1 MNYSEMTDEELIKIR
16 KGRAKIALIGL
27 ILFVS
32 ALLSLLFFEI
42 DIIIMTWVAICSC
55 ICGGCTIYVSK
66 KNHPIDLE
74 LQRRNR
80 QAISREIHRVVPAD
94 CQTVVTVS
102 RNTLGLKQG
111 KYYIW
116 KEYNML
122 RFYPLWKV
130 LKNPLEEVVSIAIE
144 DIICYKVESYMG
156 FSDIGCGVD
165 TGCLRL
171 IMVGQRQLICDFQDY
186 NTLKIVL
193 PEKDSAYI
201 PNEGATSKGA
211 KTSSADEIMK
221 YKKLLDDGIITADEF
236 EKKKRQLLDL

>member
-1 MNYSEMTDEELIKIR
+1 MNFSEMTDEELVKIK
-16 KGRAKIALIGL
+16 KGSVKIALIG
-27 ILFVS
+27 FVFIAG

-42 DIIIMTWVAICSC
+42 DIIIITWFVICCC
-55 ICGGCTIYVSK
+55 ISGGCTIYVCK

-74 LQRRNR
+74 LGRRKR

-102 RNTLGLKQG
+102 RNTFGLKHG

-116 KEYNML
+116 KEYDML
-122 RFYPLWKV
+122 SFYPVWRV
-130 LKNPLEEVVSIAIE
+130 LKNPIEEVVSIAIE
-144 DIICYKVESYMG
+144 DIMYYKVEGYVG
-156 FSDIGCGVD
+156 FSAMGRGVD
-165 TGCLRL
+165 NRRLRL
-171 IMVGQRQLICDFQDY
+171 IMVGKRQLVCDFQDY

-201 PNEGATSKGA
+201 SNGGMTSKGA

-236 EKKKRQLLDL
+236 EKKKRQFLDL

>member
-1 MNYSEMTDEELIKIR
+1 MNYSEMTDEELIKIK
-16 KGRAKIALIGL
+16 KGSVKIALIGEVF
-27 ILFVS
+27 IVS

-42 DIIIMTWVAICSC
+42 DIIIMTWFAICSC
-55 ICGGCTIYVSK
+55 ISGGCTIYVFK

-74 LQRRNR
+74 LSGRKR
-80 QAISREIHRVVPAD
+80 QAILREIHRVVPAD

-102 RNTLGLKQG
+102 RNTFGLKQG

-116 KEYNML
+116 KDYNML
-122 RFYPLWKV
+122 SFYPFWKV
-130 LKNPLEEVVSIAIE
+130 LKNPIEEVVSIAIE
-144 DIICYKVESYMG
+144 DIMYYKVEGYAG
-156 FSDIGCGVD
+156 FNAFGRGID
-165 TGCLRL
+165 TRRLRL

-201 PNEGATSKGA
+201 PNEGMASKGA

-236 EKKKRQLLDL
+236 EKKKRQFLDL

>member
-1 MNYSEMTDEELIKIR
+1 MNYSQMTDEGLIKIKR
-16 KGRAKIALIGL
+16 SSVKIALIG
-27 ILFVS
+27 FVFIAS

-42 DIIIMTWVAICSC
+42 DIIIMTWFVICCFIS
-55 ICGGCTIYVSK
+55 GGCTIHVCK

-102 RNTLGLKQG
+102 RNTLGLKHG

-116 KEYNML
+116 KEYDML
-122 RFYPLWKV
+122 SFYPVWRV
-130 LKNPLEEVVSIAIE
+130 LKNPIVELVSIAIE
-144 DIICYKVESYMG
+144 DIMYYKVEGYVG
-156 FSDIGCGVD
+156 FSAMGRGVD
-165 TGCLRL
+165 TRCLRL
-171 IMVGQRQLICDFQDY
+171 IMVGQRQLICEFQDY
-186 NTLKIVL
+186 DTFKMVL

-201 PNEGATSKGA
+201 PNEGMASKGA